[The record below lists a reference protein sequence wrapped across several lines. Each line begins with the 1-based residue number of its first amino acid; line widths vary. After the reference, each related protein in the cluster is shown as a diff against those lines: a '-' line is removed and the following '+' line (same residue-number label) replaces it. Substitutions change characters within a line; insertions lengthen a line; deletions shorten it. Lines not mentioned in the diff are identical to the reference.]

1 MSNKVIELIQKLL
14 ALSTSPNE
22 HEAAAAMAKAQELL
36 LKHNLD
42 MASVTAPTEEQKD
55 DLDMINEIVDFD
67 KIESWQSTLL
77 NSISKRNFVHL
88 IRVSTGYRTA
98 EFHILGR
105 RSNVK
110 AVETMYNWLEP
121 QILRLIAKSGYK
133 RGEKISYA
141 MGIISTIGKKLD
153 EQIGT
158 YQQNNPSSRAL
169 IVNVQKE
176 TDTWYKDQYPHTTSR
191 SVNINHSGAYSHGRS
206 DGHGVSV
213 YTSSRQVNSSRLLLN

>member
-42 MASVTAPTEEQKD
+42 MASITAPTEEQAE
-55 DLDMINEIVDFD
+55 DLGMINEIVDFD
-67 KIESWQSTLL
+67 KFESWQSVLL
-77 NSISKRNFVHL
+77 NSIARRNFVHL
-88 IRVSTGYRTA
+88 IRISKGNRTGEY
-98 EFHILGR
+98 HILGR
-105 RSNVK
+105 RANVK
-110 AVETMYNWLEP
+110 AVETMYNWVEP
-121 QILRLIAKSGYK
+121 QIMRLIAASGYK
-133 RGEKISYA
+133 RGEKTSYA

-176 TDTWYKDQYPHTTSR
+176 SDSWYKDQYPHTTSR
-191 SVNINHSGAYSHGRS
+191 SLSINHGGAYSQGRN
-206 DGHGVSV
+206 DGHNVSV
-213 YTSSRQVNSSRLLLN
+213 YTSSRQVNTSRLLLN